1 MPTQLTTPGRPLLA
15 TPRGDR
21 ELYDSDLGQTRVG
34 APITD
39 TDTGHTYRGHVLW
52 GENDRKPLDLCALAN
67 ENPLISAAMEF
78 KSALLYGDG
87 AIPCRRYLDG
97 DTWRYTPCYDYPEV
111 NQFLE
116 DNDVNATLFE
126 LALDLIVLGNAY
138 PELVANRAHT
148 AIAELRHKEA
158 VFSRLEEANPA
169 TGQVEHHFYST
180 RWGGATTQTAVY
192 ATPTLPSHATVR
204 ALRCYLGL
212 ETDPTGRH
220 RHQPRAYS
228 WVLPTV
234 PPSLGHPYYA
244 RPWWESVVSS
254 GWLRYAQE
262 IPEFKRALLRN
273 ATQLRYHVKLH
284 PQFWDRYFQQKGA
297 HTDAARE
304 AARREWYARLDAF
317 LSDNRNAGRSFISDR
332 AISGDKPEDLVT
344 IETLQAQAQ
353 GGELLTDLEETS
365 NILAYGMGV
374 HPSLIGAS
382 PGHNKSING
391 TEARELFIIKQ
402 ALLRPLRQ
410 RLLRPLYLVK
420 AANGWPADLHFTIS
434 NLELTALSQGTG
446 AVRHLGQPAVDEL

>member
-21 ELYDSDLGQTRVG
+21 ELYDADLGQTRVG

-39 TDTGHTYRGHVLW
+39 TDTGRTYRGHILW

-212 ETDPTGRH
+212 ETDTATSPVPTPGCCPPCPPASATPTTPAPGGRAWSPAAGSAT
-220 RHQPRAYS
+220 RRRSPSSSAPS
-228 WVLPTV
+228 CAT
-234 PPSLGHPYYA
+234 PPS
-244 RPWWESVVSS
+244 S
-254 GWLRYAQE
+254 
-262 IPEFKRALLRN
+262 
-273 ATQLRYHVKLH
+273 AT
-284 PQFWDRYFQQKGA
+284 
-297 HTDAARE
+297 T
-304 AARREWYARLDAF
+304 
-317 LSDNRNAGRSFISDR
+317 
-332 AISGDKPEDLVT
+332 
-344 IETLQAQAQ
+344 
-353 GGELLTDLEETS
+353 
-365 NILAYGMGV
+365 
-374 HPSLIGAS
+374 
-382 PGHNKSING
+382 
-391 TEARELFIIKQ
+391 
-402 ALLRPLRQ
+402 
-410 RLLRPLYLVK
+410 
-420 AANGWPADLHFTIS
+420 
-434 NLELTALSQGTG
+434 
-446 AVRHLGQPAVDEL
+446 

>member
-1 MPTQLTTPGRPLLA
+1 M
-15 TPRGDR
+15 
-21 ELYDSDLGQTRVG
+21 
-34 APITD
+34 
-39 TDTGHTYRGHVLW
+39 
-52 GENDRKPLDLCALAN
+52 
-67 ENPLISAAMEF
+67 
-78 KSALLYGDG
+78 
-87 AIPCRRYLDG
+87 
-97 DTWRYTPCYDYPEV
+97 
-111 NQFLE
+111 
-116 DNDVNATLFE
+116 
-126 LALDLIVLGNAY
+126 
-138 PELVANRAHT
+138 
-148 AIAELRHKEA
+148 
-158 VFSRLEEANPA
+158 
-169 TGQVEHHFYST
+169 
-180 RWGGATTQTAVY
+180 
-192 ATPTLPSHATVR
+192 
-204 ALRCYLGL
+204 
-212 ETDPTGRH
+212 
-220 RHQPRAYS
+220 
-228 WVLPTV
+228 LPTV

-332 AISGDKPEDLVT
+332 AISSDKPEDLVT
-344 IETLQAQAQ
+344 I
-353 GGELLTDLEETS
+353 ETS

>member
-1 MPTQLTTPGRPLLA
+1 M
-15 TPRGDR
+15 
-21 ELYDSDLGQTRVG
+21 
-34 APITD
+34 
-39 TDTGHTYRGHVLW
+39 
-52 GENDRKPLDLCALAN
+52 
-67 ENPLISAAMEF
+67 
-78 KSALLYGDG
+78 
-87 AIPCRRYLDG
+87 
-97 DTWRYTPCYDYPEV
+97 
-111 NQFLE
+111 
-116 DNDVNATLFE
+116 
-126 LALDLIVLGNAY
+126 
-138 PELVANRAHT
+138 
-148 AIAELRHKEA
+148 
-158 VFSRLEEANPA
+158 
-169 TGQVEHHFYST
+169 
-180 RWGGATTQTAVY
+180 
-192 ATPTLPSHATVR
+192 
-204 ALRCYLGL
+204 
-212 ETDPTGRH
+212 
-220 RHQPRAYS
+220 
-228 WVLPTV
+228 
-234 PPSLGHPYYA
+234 
-244 RPWWESVVSS
+244 
-254 GWLRYAQE
+254 
-262 IPEFKRALLRN
+262 
-273 ATQLRYHVKLH
+273 KLH

-297 HTDAARE
+297 LTDAARE

-332 AISGDKPEDLVT
+332 AISADKSEDLVT